1 MSKLTKEEYD
11 QLLLSFHVEPLEEE
25 EEESPI
31 VAIQRAINQATSVT
45 DVLDTVN
52 ALTPPDKKRLKT
64 NREKVKNL
72 MMDNQWHPA
81 TEIREVGG
89 AEGLRRLRELR
100 KDGYVVTKRRIK
112 EGRGSFEYRVCGWI
126 PWGE

>member
-25 EEESPI
+25 EESPI
-31 VAIQRAINQATSVT
+31 VAIQRAMNQANSVT

-89 AEGLRRLRELR
+89 SEGLRRLRELR

-112 EGRGSFEYRVCGWI
+112 EGGGSFEYRVCGWI